1 VAIVRVQQGDFDVG
15 AELAALR
22 AGKPSVGAVV
32 SFLGTVRDLSEGT
45 GVATLTLEHYPG
57 MTEAALLDICAEAA
71 QRWPLIET
79 LVIHRVGLL
88 LPLDQIVLVMV
99 CAAHRGD
106 AFDACA
112 FIMDF
117 LKTRAPFWKKEQT
130 PEGTRWVEA
139 RADDEQAAQ
148 RWSTQAPGA

>member
-1 VAIVRVQQGDFDVG
+1 MAIVRVQQGDFDVG

-32 SFLGTVRDLSEGT
+32 SFLGTVRDLNEGT

-112 FIMDF
+112 FIIDF

-130 PEGTRWVEA
+130 PEGSRWVEA
-139 RADDEQAAQ
+139 RADDEHAAQ
-148 RWSTQAPGA
+148 RWTEPPAA

>member
-1 VAIVRVQQGDFDVG
+1 MAIVRVQQGDFDVG

-32 SFLGTVRDLSEGT
+32 SFLGTVRDLNEGT

-139 RADDEQAAQ
+139 RADDEHAAQ
-148 RWSTQAPGA
+148 RWSEPPVA

>member
-32 SFLGTVRDLSEGT
+32 SFLGTVRDLNEGT

-71 QRWPLIET
+71 QRWQLIET

-139 RADDEQAAQ
+139 RADDEHAAQ
-148 RWSTQAPGA
+148 RWTEPPAA